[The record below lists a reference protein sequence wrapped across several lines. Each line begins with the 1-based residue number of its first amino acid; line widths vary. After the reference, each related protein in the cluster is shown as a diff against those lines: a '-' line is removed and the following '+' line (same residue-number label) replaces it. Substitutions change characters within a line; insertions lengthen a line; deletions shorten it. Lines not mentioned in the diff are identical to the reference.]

1 MMPAT
6 SRRTSSM
13 RVGEL
18 SVTRFARTKDQ
29 TAHGT
34 WPRKHSVHG
43 LVAQKCRAGVLATA
57 GACAWPTFHTRAGAR
72 ESGLQADS
80 KNIDDGPLN
89 FPKHTSTDPKMP
101 QDPRKGAIM
110 AWAQICVIILAIYG
124 AREGCGRIV
133 IKQSNAAQKSNNQ
146 IPLVNATIPY
156 HPEKESKQSK
166 YR

>member
-1 MMPAT
+1 
-6 SRRTSSM
+6 
-13 RVGEL
+13 
-18 SVTRFARTKDQ
+18 
-29 TAHGT
+29 
-34 WPRKHSVHG
+34 
-43 LVAQKCRAGVLATA
+43 
-57 GACAWPTFHTRAGAR
+57 
-72 ESGLQADS
+72 
-80 KNIDDGPLN
+80 
-89 FPKHTSTDPKMP
+89 
-101 QDPRKGAIM
+101 M